1 MYIRRFSQTFEF
13 CRFRKIPL
21 GRSIPFCDTMPVYQP
36 KSWLSRAL
44 LAFCVFFYQAIEHP
58 AACHISFGKVLFLHF
73 FCHLTNPWNAANWHN
88 AQLPCVFFVWV
99 AAYVFSAF
107 SRFLRFANKKCPSR
121 RYPCAGWALV
131 CFWCYAFDA
140 GPATRVFTPAPPG
153 IFAASNSAAQTRQ
166 WSAG

>member
-1 MYIRRFSQTFEF
+1 M
-13 CRFRKIPL
+13 
-21 GRSIPFCDTMPVYQP
+21 
-36 KSWLSRAL
+36 
-44 LAFCVFFYQAIEHP
+44 AFCVFFYQAIERP
-58 AACHISFGKVLFLHF
+58 DACHISFGKVLFLHF
-73 FCHLTNPWNAANWHN
+73 FCHLTNPCNTANWHN

-99 AAYVFSAF
+99 AACAFSAF

-166 WSAG
+166 WSAGWSSAGHTRGSQSRQRSTAVPALPSWQYAAAGHPGPASHCAA